1 MKLQK
6 VVYCLKKAVNVHT
19 AFDDQQAV
27 EALNTAI
34 ALIESEID
42 KQKSTVAT
50 KTHVR
55 DRCDP
60 LAVHRALL
68 ALQEY
73 RAGIACDMP
82 EAAEAFRK
90 HGEPIPTL
98 M

>member
-42 KQKSTVAT
+42 KQKSTIAT
-50 KTHVR
+50 KTHVK
-55 DRCDP
+55 P
-60 LAVHRALL
+60 EPGILL
-68 ALQEY
+68 VFVLRPY
-73 RAGIACDMP
+73 
-82 EAAEAFRK
+82 
-90 HGEPIPTL
+90 
-98 M
+98 